1 MRLCHFVLI
10 VLLCLAGISS
20 FAAEGAREKEDHVLF
35 RANSAEIRLAKS
47 GTVELQ
53 AFDALGRLAG
63 SFRQTMTTGEH
74 VVPLPWD
81 AGARMLWVRLRT
93 PLGTATTSLLAGE
106 VHAVRLGAARIGEM
120 RLVSGGTY
128 EIGSPSDEV
137 DRYGDEVRHAVVLS
151 PFWIDTV
158 AVLRSDFLGLMG
170 YEPPADSCQ
179 GRCPVT
185 GVNWFEAVL
194 YCNARSHAVGW
205 DTVYRYSGIVRD
217 STGIVTSL
225 KDFSRCG
232 SSDGYR
238 LPAEAELEAAVRAG
252 NAGAW
257 FWGDSSA
264 SPDYAW
270 YAANADQ
277 GPLPVA
283 MRNPNAWGLYD
294 MAGNVWEWAE
304 DWYGAYGVSGERN
317 PLNDSLGTFRVLRGG
332 CWKSPV
338 TLLRSAYRNGGAPS
352 YRAATVGFRCVRPV
366 H

>member
-1 MRLCHFVLI
+1 MRLCHLILVVLF
-10 VLLCLAGISS
+10 CLAGISP
-20 FAAEGAREKEDHVLF
+20 FAAEGTREEGDHILF
-35 RANSAEIRLAKS
+35 RGNSVNIRLAKA

-63 SFRQTMTTGEH
+63 SFRQTMTEGEH
-74 VVPLPWD
+74 IVALHW
-81 AGARMLWVRLRT
+81 GTGTRILWVRLRT
-93 PLGTATTSLLAGE
+93 PLGTATASLLAGE
-106 VHAVRLGAARIGEM
+106 AHAVRIGAARIGEM
-120 RLVSGGTY
+120 RLVSGGAY

-137 DRYGDEVRHAVVLS
+137 ERYDDEVRHTVVLS
-151 PFWIDTV
+151 PFWIDTA

-170 YEPPADSCQ
+170 YEPLVDSCQ

-185 GVNWFEAVL
+185 GANWFEAVL

-225 KDFSRCG
+225 KGLSRRD
-232 SSDGYR
+232 SADGYR
-238 LPAEAELEAAVRAG
+238 LPTEAELETAARAG

-257 FWGDSSA
+257 SWGDSSA
-264 SPDYAW
+264 SSDYAW

-283 MRNPNAWGLYD
+283 MRKPNAWGLYD

-304 DWYGAYGVSGERN
+304 DWYGAYGVSGEMN

-332 CWKSPV
+332 CWKSSV
-338 TLLRSAYRNGGAPS
+338 ALLRSAYRNGGAPS
-352 YRAATVGFRCVRPV
+352 YRAATVGFRCVRSA

>member
-10 VLLCLAGISS
+10 ALLCLTKVSS
-20 FAAEGAREKEDHVLF
+20 LAAERMHEEGDRILF
-35 RANSAEIRLAKS
+35 RGNSVNIRLAKS

-63 SFRQTMTTGEH
+63 SFRQTMTAGEH
-74 VVPLPWD
+74 VAPLPWGS
-81 AGARMLWVRLRT
+81 GARMLWVRLRT
-93 PLGTATTSLLAGE
+93 PLGTATTSLLAGD

-120 RLVSGGTY
+120 RLVSGGVY

-137 DRYGDEVRHAVVLS
+137 ERYGDEVRHAVVLS

-158 AVLRSDFLGLMG
+158 AVSRSDFLGLMG
-170 YEPPADSCQ
+170 YEPPADFCQ

-185 GVNWFEAVL
+185 GTNWFEAVL
-194 YCNARSHAVGW
+194 YCNARSRSVGW
-205 DTVYRYSGIVRD
+205 DTVYRYSGVSRD
-217 STGIVTSL
+217 STGTVMSL
-225 KDFSRCG
+225 KGFSRRD
-232 SSDGYR
+232 SADGYR
-238 LPAEAELEAAVRAG
+238 LPSEAELEVAIRAG

-264 SPDYAW
+264 SPGYVW
-270 YAANADQ
+270 YAANTDH

-283 MRNPNAWGLYD
+283 TRNPNAWGLYD

-304 DWYGAYGVSGERN
+304 DWYGAYGESGEVN

-332 CWKSPV
+332 CWKSSV
-338 TLLRSAYRNGGAPS
+338 ALLRSAYRNGGAPS
-352 YRAATVGFRCVRPV
+352 YRAATVGFRCVRPAR
-366 H
+366 